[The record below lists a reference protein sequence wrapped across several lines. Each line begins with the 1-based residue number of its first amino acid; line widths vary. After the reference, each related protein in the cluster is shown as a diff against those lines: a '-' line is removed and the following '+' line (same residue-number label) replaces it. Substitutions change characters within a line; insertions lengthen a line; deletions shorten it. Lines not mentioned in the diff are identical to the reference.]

1 MHNQHAGLSQL
12 LAEQRITQRQ
22 EQAAQA
28 RPAQSAGRPR
38 RRRRQWLVRRWW
50 QLGPLARRRPQPP
63 ICHPHRVH

>member
-28 RPAQSAGRPR
+28 QLAQSAGRPR
-38 RRRRQWLVRRWW
+38 RRRRRWLTRRWW
-50 QLGPLARRRPQPP
+50 QQARRPGAATPP
-63 ICHPHRVH
+63 AVGHPRHVR